1 MKTVYIHIG
10 TPKTGSTNLQTFFKL
25 NKTLLKQKGVYYPAE
40 GSYYYNNA
48 HHILARAFNGDYYHW
63 MDPQREPKYSQEW
76 CTTQIR
82 EHINQT
88 ACQKILLSAEG
99 FWYVSAKEL
108 RGIFDNMP
116 LVCKIIV
123 YLRRQD
129 HRLVSVYNQRV
140 KQCRKERYHD
150 HFENFI
156 KIEIENKNSSFY
168 HYPRITK
175 LAKAFGKE
183 NIIVRPFEK
192 QQWYYQ
198 SLIEDFLNI
207 LGLSLSQDFEKAKY
221 KNESLPY
228 ELISLMELLNQQ
240 SHLERGEQLKFS
252 GRLRHLPLEME
263 LQDYDPLS
271 PQLRREIMDCFQ
283 ADNEGVAR
291 EFLNRADGRLFYE
304 PLPDQEADWE
314 RYPGL
319 SQETVADTA
328 INIWQREQEKNQK
341 LLEKVEQLKQELQN
355 VKERHDKLDMENRLL
370 INMMEGYSA

>member
-1 MKTVYIHIG
+1 MMKTVYIHIG
-10 TPKTGSTNLQTFFKL
+10 TPKTGSTHLQTFFKL

-40 GSYYYNNA
+40 GSYYHNNA
-48 HHILARAFNGDYYHW
+48 HHILARAFNGNYYHW
-63 MDPQREPKYSQEW
+63 MDPEREYKYTQDW

-82 EHINQT
+82 QHINET
-88 ACQKILLSAEG
+88 ASQKILLSAEG

-183 NIIVRPFEK
+183 NIIVRAFEK

-207 LGLSLSQDFEKAKY
+207 LGLPLTQDFEKAEY
-221 KNESLPY
+221 RNESLPY

-240 SHLERGEQLKFS
+240 SHLERGQQLKFN

-263 LQDYDPLS
+263 LQNYDPLS

-304 PLPDQEADWE
+304 PLPNRDAPWE
-314 RYPGL
+314 PYSGL
-319 SQETVADTA
+319 PIEKVAKATVK
-328 INIWQREQEKNQK
+328 IWQLEEQKRQN
-341 LLEKVEQLKQELQN
+341 VLKQIDTLTQEIQIGKVVNQTLALEN
-355 VKERHDKLDMENRLL
+355 ETLIDMLVK
-370 INMMEGYSA
+370 